1 VVPPSRAVGERTAEN
16 SLEKVVFGFSVI
28 FLQKG
33 IYRSALGP
41 YNPPPPT
48 GCGASE
54 CGDADWTVKGFGPQV
69 L

>member
-1 VVPPSRAVGERTAEN
+1 MHFFN
-16 SLEKVVFGFSVI
+16 KKVFDSFGS
-28 FLQKG
+28 
-33 IYRSALGP
+33 GP

-54 CGDADWTVKGFGPQV
+54 CGDAVRLVEGFGPKV